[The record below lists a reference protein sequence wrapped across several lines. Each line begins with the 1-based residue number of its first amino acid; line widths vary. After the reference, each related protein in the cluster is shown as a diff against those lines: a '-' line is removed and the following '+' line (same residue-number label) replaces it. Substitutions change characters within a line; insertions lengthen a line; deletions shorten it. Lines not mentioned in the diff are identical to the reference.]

1 MMAGYGAI
9 VKLFRPPH
17 GKLKPGTAGKLFDK
31 GYRIVM
37 WDVLSGDFDINISR
51 EQCLSNIC
59 QNSKAGSIVVLH
71 DSEKAWSHL
80 EYVLPKSLE
89 FFSSKGYRYSAI
101 V

>member
-1 MMAGYGAI
+1 MMAGYGASAN
-9 VKLFRPPH
+9 LFRPPH

-37 WDVLSGDFDINISR
+37 WDVLSGDFDKNISR

-71 DSEKAWSHL
+71 DSEKAWNHL
-80 EYVLPKSLE
+80 EYALPKSLE
-89 FFSSKGYRYSAI
+89 FFSSKGYCFNAI
-101 V
+101 I